1 MMDFDPLFLS
11 RLQFAFT
18 IGFHILFPT
27 LTMGLGLFLIYLEGQ
42 WLRTRDPFFVDNA
55 KFWSKIFALSF
66 GTGVVSGVVL
76 SYEIGT
82 NFGEFSRITGN
93 VLGPIM
99 SYEVLTA
106 FFLEAGFLGIMVFGW
121 NRVSPKLHY
130 FATVMV
136 GLGTFLSA
144 FWILSANSWMQT
156 PAGFRFEDGQF
167 FVTSWWEAVFN
178 PSFPYRLAH
187 MLNASYVTTTFLVAG
202 IAAWYLLRGR
212 EPAFALRTF
221 QAAVLTAAL
230 LAPVQI
236 LIGDLHGLNTLE
248 HQPIKVAAM
257 EGHWETSG
265 DVPFL
270 VFAWPDQEAARN
282 RFELFIPYAGS
293 LILTHS
299 PHGAVLG
306 LKEVPREDRP
316 FVPIVFFSF
325 RLMLAS
331 GFLMLAL
338 SWYGAYWIWRRQSE
352 FSRSYL
358 RAMVWASPIGFI
370 AVIAGW
376 ITTEAGRQPWTVH
389 GLLRTANSVSV
400 NLAGGEVAF
409 SLLLFVGVYFALFG
423 AFLWFLL
430 LMIRKGPAGDIPD
443 AGPERAD
450 SRSPAFYG

>member
-1 MMDFDPLFLS
+1 MIDFDPLFLS

-42 WLRTRDPFFVDNA
+42 WLRTHDPFFIDSA

-93 VLGPIM
+93 ILGPIM

-106 FFLEAGFLGIMVFGW
+106 FFLETGFLGIMVFGW
-121 NRVSPKLHY
+121 NRVGPKLHY

-136 GLGTFLSA
+136 GLGTFFSA

-178 PSFPYRLAH
+178 PSFPYRLSH
-187 MLNASYVTTTFLVAG
+187 MLNASYVTTTFAVAG
-202 IAAWYLLRGR
+202 IAAWYSLCGR
-212 EPAFALRTF
+212 EPAFALRTLK
-221 QAAVLTAAL
+221 AAILAAAL
-230 LAPVQI
+230 LSPLQI

-248 HQPIKVAAM
+248 HQPVKVAAM
-257 EGHWETSG
+257 EGHWETSR
-265 DVPFL
+265 DVPFRL
-270 VFAWPDQEAARN
+270 FAWPDQEAAAN
-282 RFELFIPYAGS
+282 RFELAIPYAGS

-299 PHGAVLG
+299 PHGKVLG
-306 LKEVPREDRP
+306 LKEVPRGDRP
-316 FVPIVFFSF
+316 FVPIVFYSF
-325 RLMLAS
+325 RVMLAC
-331 GFLMLAL
+331 GFLMLLL
-338 SWYGAYWIWRRQSE
+338 SWYGAYWVWRRSSL
-352 FSRSYL
+352 FSRRYL
-358 RAMVWASPIGFI
+358 RAIVWVSPIGFI

-389 GLLRTANSVSV
+389 GLLRTADSVSAS
-400 NLAGGEVAF
+400 LDGGEVAF
-409 SLLLFVGVYFALFG
+409 SLLLFVAVYAALFG

-430 LMIRKGPAGDIPD
+430 LMIRKGPAGEIPD
-443 AGPERAD
+443 TGPERAD